1 MATRIAKKIVVVG
14 GGNSA
19 GYFARAVVAA
29 GRGADLTV
37 ISAEDVLP
45 YERPALTKA
54 FLNETGPARLP
65 GFHTSVGGG
74 GERQNQEWYD
84 ANGVEVHLGTRVVSW
99 DAASKTV
106 TTDTSASFGYEK
118 LIVAIGCTALKLPAS
133 MGGDLP
139 GVHYVRDHADA
150 LALYDAMSKA
160 RAPVVIG
167 GGYIGLEAAAAFAAR
182 GAKPAVVMMEPHV
195 MARLW
200 TPTIAAHY
208 EALYESKG
216 CVFHKNAKVS
226 AIARG
231 EDGRVKSVELEGGA
245 SLPADLVV
253 VGVGA
258 GAVTAP
264 FDALD
269 TTPDARNPG
278 GVLVDATFAASGVNV
293 EPKSVYAIGDIAA
306 FPLAFDKNQTVRME
320 HVAHARASAAHCA
333 RCVLA
338 AADDDAQTAN
348 APYQYTPYFYSR
360 VFEQADSTR
369 KVAWVFYGLQRGE
382 VVCVGDFA
390 PKLAAFWV
398 DEGVCVGAMLES
410 GTPDEVKAVQAIA
423 EGRPSVDVEKLRA
436 CATAEAALSLFA

>member
-106 TTDTSASFGYEK
+106 TTDRDGASFGYEK
-118 LIVAIGCTALKLPAS
+118 LIVAVGCTALKLPAS

-182 GAKPAVVMMEPHV
+182 GAEPAVVMMEPHV

-200 TPTIAAHY
+200 TPEIAAHY

-216 CVFHKNAKVS
+216 CVFHRNAKVS
-226 AIARG
+226 SIARG
-231 EDGRVKSVELEGGA
+231 EDGRVASVELEGGA

-264 FDALD
+264 FGALD
-269 TTPDARNPG
+269 TTPDAKNPG
-278 GVLVDATFAASGVNV
+278 GILVDATFAASGVNV

-306 FPLAFDKNQTVRME
+306 FPLAYDNDKTVRME

-333 RCVLA
+333 RHVLGD
-338 AADDDAQTAN
+338 ADAG
-348 APYQYTPYFYSR
+348 PYRYTPYFYSR

-369 KVAWVFYGLQRGE
+369 KVAWAFYGLQRGE

-398 DEGVCVGAMLES
+398 DEGACVGAMLES

-436 CATAEAALSLFA
+436 CATAEAALALLA

>member
-1 MATRIAKKIVVVG
+1 MATRIAKKIVDVG

-208 EALYESKG
+208 ETCLLYTS
-216 CVFHKNAKVS
+216 
-226 AIARG
+226 
-231 EDGRVKSVELEGGA
+231 D
-245 SLPADLVV
+245 
-253 VGVGA
+253 
-258 GAVTAP
+258 
-264 FDALD
+264 
-269 TTPDARNPG
+269 
-278 GVLVDATFAASGVNV
+278 
-293 EPKSVYAIGDIAA
+293 
-306 FPLAFDKNQTVRME
+306 
-320 HVAHARASAAHCA
+320 
-333 RCVLA
+333 
-338 AADDDAQTAN
+338 AAD
-348 APYQYTPYFYSR
+348 
-360 VFEQADSTR
+360 V
-369 KVAWVFYGLQRGE
+369 
-382 VVCVGDFA
+382 
-390 PKLAAFWV
+390 
-398 DEGVCVGAMLES
+398 
-410 GTPDEVKAVQAIA
+410 
-423 EGRPSVDVEKLRA
+423 
-436 CATAEAALSLFA
+436 